1 MVFAIHQHES
11 AIRIHIFPLKYVEIK
26 QHNSEQ
32 PVDQR
37 RNQKGNLKYL
47 KTNENG
53 DTTYHNG
60 LKSNNESIEG
70 KARQPFGAHG
80 ENPGRGVQTNET
92 GRQNLCCVRPSQNG
106 NVSGIFTR
114 E

>member
-11 AIRIHIFPLKYVEIK
+11 AIRIHIVPLKYVEIK

-53 DTTYHNG
+53 DTTYHNLWDIAKQLYG
-60 LKSNNESIEG
+60 G
-70 KARQPFGAHG
+70 HYAR
-80 ENPGRGVQTNET
+80 
-92 GRQNLCCVRPSQNG
+92 
-106 NVSGIFTR
+106 
-114 E
+114 